1 MWKMC
6 SLILNINLQML
17 VVKGCNLSL
26 IFKKL
31 ANEDNSVEETILFNP
46 NVFGICFSLEA
57 LEICINDLGLSKH

>member
-1 MWKMC
+1 
-6 SLILNINLQML
+6 ML